1 MAYLSVLA
9 SHSLLTACGRVCL
22 AVHRELVALYRV
34 VLALWCSYSTN
45 ASYLMIDPRQ
55 FLKAGLVFRESLI

>member
-45 ASYLMIDPRQ
+45 ASYLMIDP
-55 FLKAGLVFRESLI
+55 